1 MCYQLEQMPEQPNS
15 KYLDRLMRR
24 NSFAALWPLFAK
36 GMRPAKEMTESY
48 SALHHLRPYLQQQ
61 PCRVLH
67 IGDGAHAR
75 TAALFALKTK
85 AHNISVDP
93 LLNLR
98 LVERWRTEYGI
109 RQLKFCKARVHEVAE
124 RLNALPEMPVLV
136 TFVHAHVAV
145 DEVLARLRW
154 DVAFSLA
161 CCLPGHQ
168 LTQCHAPLASGTDLS
183 VLSEGREYQLLAN
196 LGSALVPR
204 SVKPESVKP
213 ESVKPESVELET
225 GG

>member
-1 MCYQLEQMPEQPNS
+1 MCYQLDNMEQPNS

-36 GMRPAKEMTESY
+36 GTRPAKELTESY
-48 SALHHLRPYLQQQ
+48 SALQHLRPYLPQT

-75 TAALFALKTK
+75 TGALFALKTK

-93 LLNLR
+93 LLNLP
-98 LVERWRTEYGI
+98 LLDSWRTEFGI
-109 RQLKFCKARVHEVAE
+109 RRLEFRKARVHDIAE
-124 RLNALPEMPVLV
+124 QLNALPEMPVLV

-145 DEVLARLRW
+145 DDVLERLRW
-154 DVAFSLA
+154 DVAFSLV

-168 LTQCHAPLASGTDLS
+168 LTRNHAALASGTDLS
-183 VLSEGREYQLLAN
+183 VLSEGRQYQLLAN
-196 LGSALVPR
+196 PRSAL
-204 SVKPESVKP
+204 
-213 ESVKPESVELET
+213 LAQ
-225 GG
+225 